1 MRGLIR
7 VLDELDRLHC
17 ARQADPPTKSA
28 TFCARHAPRHAAGCT
43 IADAIVRFSASLPV
57 PFPSPLFSL
66 TFPSKPGLLTRPRGF
81 RTALGALMAACSYA
95 LVPGGKSL
103 TLRSVWLEPHTSHVH
118 GPVHFA
124 IEARVSAILL
134 AESQVVRVTASG
146 ELRCGHSAD
155 LCPRLPNFLFLSL
168 VRPRA
173 RLDCVG
179 LSSSCTVVHIV

>member
-1 MRGLIR
+1 MTHITCTRVIR
-7 VLDELDRLHC
+7 VTSPSRSGKDSCADSYEVLDELDRLHC

-124 IEARVSAILL
+124 IEARVSA
-134 AESQVVRVTASG
+134 SG
-146 ELRCGHSAD
+146 I
-155 LCPRLPNFLFLSL
+155 P
-168 VRPRA
+168 
-173 RLDCVG
+173 
-179 LSSSCTVVHIV
+179 SSTSHC